1 MIMNLLPK
9 QNKTH
14 RGVIGIESA
23 IVMIA
28 FVIVAAALSF
38 VVLNMGLS
46 TTQQAKSA
54 ITDSLSTVSGS
65 LQVGGTAVGIGH
77 VNAGAI
83 NATMFPIAT
92 AGGGAVNLDPTV
104 TVVSYT
110 ANGIQYGNIFSP
122 ASCLLKSTTYNSI
135 NASLV
140 AAQAIG
146 CISKNPMVTGGA
158 TGGFPAATTAIIY
171 FSAEKNTNSVLE
183 GGEVAN
189 LVIVYKQADRP
200 TQTNS
205 FKAELIPSVGSVLT
219 ITRTIPPILNS
230 YVDLG

>member
-65 LQVGGTAVGIGH
+65 LEVGGTAVGIGH

-83 NATMFPIAT
+83 NATMFPIST

-122 ASCLLKSTTYNSI
+122 ASCLLKSQTYNSI

-146 CISKNPMVTGGA
+146 CISKNPMATGG
-158 TGGFPAATTAIIY
+158 TGGFPAATTAIVY
-171 FSAEKNTNSVLE
+171 FSAQKNTNSVLE

-189 LVIVYKQADRP
+189 LVIVYKQTDRP